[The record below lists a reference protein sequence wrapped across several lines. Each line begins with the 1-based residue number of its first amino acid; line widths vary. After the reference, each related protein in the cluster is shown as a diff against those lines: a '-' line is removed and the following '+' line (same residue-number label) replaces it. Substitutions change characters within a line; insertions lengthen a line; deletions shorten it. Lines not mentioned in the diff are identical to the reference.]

1 MSQFVNKF
9 SFVNT
14 FTQLKTYYTL
24 GITPVTQLKETVT
37 FVFLLVC
44 ELNSKS
50 DLLQVKIVM
59 TITNNQPTFLLWL
72 RILKF

>member
-9 SFVNT
+9 SLVNT
-14 FTQLKTYYTL
+14 FIQLKTYYKL
-24 GITPVTQLKETVT
+24 GITPVTQLKVMVA

-44 ELNSKS
+44 ELNIKS

-59 TITNNQPTFLLWL
+59 TITNNRPTF
-72 RILKF
+72 

>member
-72 RILKF
+72 

>member
-1 MSQFVNKF
+1 MSQFVNIF

-14 FTQLKTYYTL
+14 FTQLKTYYKL
-24 GITPVTQLKETVT
+24 GITPVTQLKVTVS

-59 TITNNQPTFLLWL
+59 TISNNQPTFLLWL
-72 RILKF
+72 